1 MFLVGPARLFNI
13 SHKDQEYAD
22 FSIEVLLLVE
32 KMVAI
37 WKCWFLKS
45 FFHEQLRLMKDNE
58 KGDNKGFA
66 FITFTSKED
75 AEKAIETLNGREL
88 KVSYD

>member
-1 MFLVGPARLFNI
+1 
-13 SHKDQEYAD
+13 
-22 FSIEVLLLVE
+22 
-32 KMVAI
+32 
-37 WKCWFLKS
+37 
-45 FFHEQLRLMKDNE
+45 MKDNE

-88 KVSYD
+88 KVSHD

>member
-1 MFLVGPARLFNI
+1 MLFKLYVIGKATKNTYLLFKMFLVGPARLFNI

-37 WKCWFLKS
+37 
-45 FFHEQLRLMKDNE
+45 
-58 KGDNKGFA
+58 
-66 FITFTSKED
+66 
-75 AEKAIETLNGREL
+75 
-88 KVSYD
+88 